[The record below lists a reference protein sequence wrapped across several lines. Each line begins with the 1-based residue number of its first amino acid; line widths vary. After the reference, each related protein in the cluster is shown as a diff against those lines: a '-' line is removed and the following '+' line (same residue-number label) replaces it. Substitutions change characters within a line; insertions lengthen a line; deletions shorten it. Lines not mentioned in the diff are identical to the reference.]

1 MAPRERLP
9 EARPAWLPGTSLEED
24 AVVPDVAFHDAGGRP
39 VSLWSFRQ
47 RNPVVLAFLHEGCEP
62 CGRFAR
68 DLAALEPEI
77 RWAGGV
83 VRAVLA
89 RASALALPVL
99 VDPDGSA
106 RRRLLGPDADLP
118 TVLVIDRY
126 GAPWASYPV
135 PGHRF
140 PSAEE
145 IVASVRHEAFQCPE
159 CGVPTWG

>member
-1 MAPRERLP
+1 MGPGQDAARLAGTPPEER
-9 EARPAWLPGTSLEED
+9 AA
-24 AVVPDVAFHDAGGRP
+24 VPDVAFHDPGGRP
-39 VSLWSFRQ
+39 VSLGSFRQ
-47 RNPVVLAFLHEGCEP
+47 RNAVVLAFLHEGCEP
-62 CGRFAR
+62 CAAFAR

-83 VRAVLA
+83 IRAVLG
-89 RASALALPVL
+89 RPSALAIPALI
-99 VDPDGSA
+99 DPGGTA

-145 IVASVRHEAFQCPE
+145 IAASVRHEAFQCPE
-159 CGVPTWG
+159 CGAPAWE